1 MAGAHSPGRIRPAAL
16 CAGGLTAEDS
26 VIDEKAQDL
35 GRLIGQTE
43 EYKAL
48 KRASERLREDADC
61 QRLLADMEKLAGTI
75 EAAARNGKEP
85 TPEQAEQYDKAV
97 QSIQVNQVYQQMA
110 VAQANFEKLMAK
122 VNARIYEG
130 IQKGAASPIIT
141 LG

>member
-1 MAGAHSPGRIRPAAL
+1 
-16 CAGGLTAEDS
+16 

-48 KRASERLREDADC
+48 KRASDRLREDADC
-61 QRLLADMEKLAGTI
+61 QRLLADMEKLAAEI
-75 EAAARNGKEP
+75 EGAARTGKEP
-85 TPEQAEQYDKAV
+85 TPEQTEQYDKAV
-97 QSIQVNQVYQQMA
+97 QSIQVNPVYQQMA

>member
-1 MAGAHSPGRIRPAAL
+1 M
-16 CAGGLTAEDS
+16 
-26 VIDEKAQDL
+26 IDEKAQDL

-48 KRASERLREDADC
+48 KRASDRLREDAEC
-61 QRLLADMEKLAGTI
+61 QRLLTDMEKLAGEI
-75 EAAARNGKEP
+75 EGMARTGKEP
-85 TPEQAEQYDKAV
+85 TPAQTDQYDKAV
-97 QSIQVNQVYQQMA
+97 QSIQVNPVYQQMA
-110 VAQANFEKLMAK
+110 VAQANFEKLMSK

>member
-1 MAGAHSPGRIRPAAL
+1 
-16 CAGGLTAEDS
+16 
-26 VIDEKAQDL
+26 VIDDKAQDL

-48 KRASERLREDADC
+48 KRASERLREDAQC
-61 QRLLADMEKLAGTI
+61 QTMLATVEKLAGEI
-75 EAAARNGKEP
+75 EAVARQGKEP
-85 TPEQAEQYDKAV
+85 TTEQTDAYDAAV
-97 QSIQVNQVYQQMA
+97 QSIQGNPVYQQMA
-110 VAQANFEKLMAK
+110 AAQANFEKLMAK